1 MKINKELLSRLY
13 KEYNELYFDG
23 KLGKCDFAI
32 FPKSNP
38 SFGWYNGRDGKNG
51 KPNDK
56 IWIGTCIKWNKEKLK
71 IVMIHE
77 MIHMYNR
84 RIDNCKLDGLFG
96 HGKYFRRQC
105 KRIKKDF
112 GIDILSFNE
121 YEYIDKKNS
130 PSLLERFIMWLI
142 DR

>member
-71 IVMIHE
+71 IVMIHIICFVE
-77 MIHMYNR
+77 TQS
-84 RIDNCKLDGLFG
+84 
-96 HGKYFRRQC
+96 FRVGRKQN
-105 KRIKKDF
+105 ITF
-112 GIDILSFNE
+112 
-121 YEYIDKKNS
+121 Y
-130 PSLLERFIMWLI
+130 
-142 DR
+142 